1 MSLLRYGRRAASC
14 HAGETDRVSLAN
26 AWSAKWAS
34 STPAGI
40 SRKRQGS
47 SSCKKIQRSSS
58 VIHGSP
64 TGLAFSHAFLCF
76 LWPKARVKGN
86 SCAEIPNVSLRK
98 ITTKKPS
105 CEYPWLCTYC
115 TAAGQPSPEGVWAS
129 VWPRSWTNLNV
140 KKQLLRLTAI
150 IHECKKCFSS
160 HQIDGEFR
168 WYTGDILVMYWW
180 LSDCLT
186 YWWYTG
192 DMLVQV
198 VYWWYTDN
206 QIIYW
211 W

>member
-76 LWPKARVKGN
+76 LWPKARVKQSKEAATVRQIYENLRESQTVSESQREYIEHWMRNCRQRGQQIM
-86 SCAEIPNVSLRK
+86 SPATEWSAHIGEIRIGQNVND
-98 ITTKKPS
+98 IIM
-105 CEYPWLCTYC
+105 TY
-115 TAAGQPSPEGVWAS
+115 
-129 VWPRSWTNLNV
+129 
-140 KKQLLRLTAI
+140 
-150 IHECKKCFSS
+150 
-160 HQIDGEFR
+160 
-168 WYTGDILVMYWW
+168 
-180 LSDCLT
+180 
-186 YWWYTG
+186 
-192 DMLVQV
+192 
-198 VYWWYTDN
+198 
-206 QIIYW
+206 
-211 W
+211 